1 MNIITRIEKIE
12 AIAITAILAISV
24 FAGVMI
30 AMAQTATP
38 EDADEISNVVPGEAF
53 TRDIKIE

>member
-1 MNIITRIEKIE
+1 MNTRIEKIE

-38 EDADEISNVVPGEAF
+38 EDTDEISNVVPGKKL
-53 TRDIKIE
+53 TREY

>member
-1 MNIITRIEKIE
+1 MNTGRKKIE
-12 AIAITAILAISV
+12 AIAITAMIAISV

-38 EDADEISNVVPGEAF
+38 EDAGTGNVVPGKKL
-53 TRDIKIE
+53 TREYE

>member
-1 MNIITRIEKIE
+1 MNRRIEKIE

-24 FAGVMI
+24 FAGV
-30 AMAQTATP
+30 TP
-38 EDADEISNVVPGEAF
+38 EDADEINNVVPGKKL

>member
-1 MNIITRIEKIE
+1 MNTRKKIE

-30 AMAQTATP
+30 AMAQLEATS
-38 EDADEISNVVPGEAF
+38 EDADEINNVVPGKKL

>member
-1 MNIITRIEKIE
+1 MNTGRKKIE

-30 AMAQTATP
+30 AMAASSATST
-38 EDADEISNVVPGEAF
+38 DAGTGNVVPGKKL
-53 TRDIKIE
+53 TREY

>member
-1 MNIITRIEKIE
+1 MNIITRRKKIE

-30 AMAQTATP
+30 AMAQPEATP
-38 EDADEISNVVPGEAF
+38 EDADEINNVVPGKKL
-53 TRDIKIE
+53 TREY